1 MSGVLVVVR
10 IIFFFN
16 RKIAQWNLE
25 NNQIILHGRRKIQ
38 TIASGQVLI
47 VISLLTYAEKVNHY
61 NRTYTQLSSD

>member
-16 RKIAQWNLE
+16 RKMAQWNLE
-25 NNQIILHGRRKIQ
+25 NNQIILHDRRKIQ

-61 NRTYTQLSSD
+61 NRT